1 MTHGPQVDAE
11 MDDRQK
17 LKRNK
22 DGNTRIGKQHWPPGN
37 KGETG
42 PGQKGAVV
50 HACT

>member
-22 DGNTRIGKQHWPPGN
+22 DGSMKIGKQHWPPGN
-37 KGETG
+37 SDKTG
-42 PGQKGAVV
+42 PGRKGAVV
-50 HACT
+50 HKCT